1 MRKKIYAAT
10 LAASLVLTGTAH
22 ATENAKMSAS
32 QVRAATLSTQSSGPV
47 GSIGPEVVAWI
58 ILGIVFV
65 AALTISH
72 GGSSLLA
79 GGGYPG
85 EMLVASDERLK
96 TDIKRVGT
104 SEAGFGIY
112 EFRYKG
118 HAQRMRGAMAQDVAR
133 LRPQAVSRHGSGFL
147 AVDYNQIDVTPALID

>member
-1 MRKKIYAAT
+1 MRKNIYAAT

-32 QVRAATLSTQSSGPV
+32 QIRAATLSTQGGPGSSA
-47 GSIGPEVVAWI
+47 GPE
-58 ILGIVFV
+58 GIVFV
-65 AALTISH
+65 LLAIVFIAALTISH
-72 GGSSLLA
+72 GG
-79 GGGYPG
+79 GTYPV
-85 EMLVASDERLK
+85 VAVSDERAK

-104 SEAGFGIY
+104 SAQGFGIY

-133 LRPQAVSRHGSGFL
+133 LRPEAISRHESGFL
-147 AVDYNQIDVTPALID
+147 AVDYSLIDVTPALID